1 MESVAKEEEHTHTHQ
16 RFGTKRVAAA
26 EGCGAC
32 FLAGCEQPLATMR
45 HNPPF
50 TFSVKLEWLPV
61 YIVKRKKKPK
71 KIVVIEP
78 H

>member
-1 MESVAKEEEHTHTHQ
+1 MESVAKEEEHTHTSTIRNQ
-16 RFGTKRVAAA
+16 
-26 EGCGAC
+26 GCGAC